1 MRPVP
6 LDYSATSERP
16 AWASLPTE
24 VRQGVAAICGSSI
37 ASAAPPVRSGFT
49 GSYAG
54 VLTLDGGRRVF
65 VKGSGPALPHVV
77 TALARE
83 ADVLPQLGELNCAP
97 RLLGSSAIQT
107 RGEGDW
113 RVLVLDLIDGVQPG
127 DPWCPGHPDAVAAA
141 CVDVARIRG
150 SRACAI
156 TTASLGE
163 EIGEDEH
170 ALTAIDELVAGR
182 VGWPDGIPA
191 IGADARRDLAR
202 LAAKASA
209 ALHGDA
215 LVHSDLRPDN
225 LLIERGGQA
234 RIVDWNW
241 VMLGPPWVD
250 LAGLFPFF
258 AWGGVD
264 IRPYAALP
272 LFDGVPADDVDAF
285 FAILVGYLI
294 HGQDEQP
301 PPGCTPALR
310 AHQRFLTAACLDLLR
325 ARRDW

>member
-1 MRPVP
+1 MRPIP
-6 LDYSATSERP
+6 LDYSSTSERP

-24 VRQGVAAICGSSI
+24 VREGVAAICGSAI

-54 VLTLDGGRRVF
+54 LLTLDSGRRVF
-65 VKGSGPALPHVV
+65 AKAGGPALPHVV
-77 TALARE
+77 SALARE
-83 ADVLPQLGELNCAP
+83 AEVLPHLAELKCAP
-97 RLLGSSAIQT
+97 RLLGSSAVEK
-107 RGEGDW
+107 RDDGDW
-113 RVLVLDLIDGVQPG
+113 RVLVLDVIDGHQPG
-127 DPWCPGHPDAVAAA
+127 DPWRRGEPDAVAAA
-141 CVDVARIRG
+141 CVDVASLRG

-170 ALTAIDELVAGR
+170 ALTAVNELVAGR
-182 VGWPDGIPA
+182 VRWPDGIPA
-191 IGADARRDLAR
+191 IGAGARRDLIG
-202 LAAKASA
+202 LAAHASA
-209 ALHGDA
+209 ALYGDA

-225 LLIERGGQA
+225 LLIERDGRA

-241 VMLGPPWVD
+241 VMRGPPWID

-258 AWGGVD
+258 AWSGVD

-285 FAILVGYLI
+285 FAILIGYLI
-294 HGQDEQP
+294 HGQDKQP

-310 AHQRFLTAACLDLLR
+310 AHQGFLAAACLDLLR
-325 ARRDW
+325 VRRRW